1 MYKCILQIGSD
12 TYDVTDGVRNWDDIQ
27 ASFKRDGYGGVVRS
41 FTSKFEFVGDA
52 RQHILD
58 EFDTNY
64 LKAKARITIS
74 TRNDEWEYDERFSC
88 DLDFTT
94 IEDDWH
100 TLSINAVDNDI
111 ASIIKA
117 KKGTEYEYVISEIKE
132 DAQLEYDGIEI
143 KETTQ
148 WQPTSNTDEETAE
161 ADRVK
166 VRLSSVEK
174 YFPLYSTSDEI
185 NIGGK
190 FVTADQSEYA
200 ENYFIETVGGGYLS
214 LLFNF
219 DIRMAKSTNS
229 LSSIYG
235 VKFSLV
241 LIPNGGGEEQVIRSF
256 EMRPESSYPNYETVS
271 HKENYSAYFFSC
283 RLALKAV
290 LIYEFNDGD
299 VQKVEQDMDVY
310 TTSFVKASWNNRIS
324 PVKIDLVSPT
334 TLLNRLLKSMN
345 GGEDGITGEITAS
358 ERTSKAMLCAS
369 ESIRGI
375 DGAKMY
381 SSFTKF
387 CEWMEAVFGYI
398 YEIQG
403 QKVVFKSRQS
413 CFAGE
418 ITKHVYEYADYEM
431 SLSEDLIFSRVVAGY
446 DRQDYDSV
454 NGRDE
459 FNFTNQYT
467 TGVLNSDKS
476 LSLKSP
482 YRADSF
488 GIEFLVEKRGEDT
501 TDNESDKD
509 LFFVGVNLSGGKYTL
524 DRSVTLSGVNSPSS
538 MFNAMFSPSSII
550 EANKGYIGASTDNL
564 TFASSDGNAE
574 VTIGGKKENRDM
586 AVESSLFNARE
597 VKFETSDIEIPEN
610 LNGMIVLHASSGDI
624 TGFLKNV
631 DYTYTK
637 RKSATFT
644 LIQK

>member
-58 EFDTNY
+58 EFDANY

-94 IEDDWH
+94 IEDNWH

-148 WQPTSNTDEETAE
+148 WQPTSNTDEEAAE

-166 VRLSSVEK
+166 VRLSSSEK

-241 LIPNGGGEEQVIRSF
+241 LIPNGGGEEQVVHSF

-271 HKENYSAYFFSC
+271 YKGGHGAYFFSC

-310 TTSFVKASWNNRIS
+310 TTSFVKASWNNRIN

-387 CEWMEAVFGYI
+387 CEWMEAVFGYV

-418 ITKHVYEYADYEM
+418 IAKHVYEYADYEM